1 MQTINIRNLFNLHG
15 YKIILF
21 LFIGMLFAAP
31 VNAQKRSKANYN
43 YFLFKQKP
51 YYFGLTLGSNSS
63 RFSAFRSKEYIFS
76 DSISSVRSV
85 SGPGFNLGIVTNL
98 KIGEYF
104 DFRFLPTLSF
114 AERTL
119 NYTKNSRFTPKTQK
133 KLESIF
139 VEMPFHFRFK
149 SAPYRDKRLFVVAGV
164 KYAFDVAS
172 KARATSEGADQIIKI
187 SPHDF
192 SFEVGAGMQI
202 FFPYFIFSPE
212 IKMSYGIGNTL
223 LFNPNLEESS
233 VLDKIL
239 SRTFTIS
246 FNFEG

>member
-1 MQTINIRNLFNLHG
+1 MQTINIRNLFAVHRN
-15 YKIILF
+15 KIVLL
-21 LFIGMLFAAP
+21 LFIGLLNVTTAD
-31 VNAQKRSKANYN
+31 AQRRSKGNYN

-51 YYFGLTLGSNSS
+51 YYFGLTLGTNSS
-63 RFSAFRSKEYIFS
+63 RYTAFRSKDYIYS
-76 DSISSVRSV
+76 DSISSVKSV

-114 AERTL
+114 AERSL
-119 NYTKNSRFTPKTQK
+119 NYTKNSRTRPNSQE

-149 SAPYRDKRLFVVAGV
+149 SAPYKDKRLFVVAGV

-172 KARATSEGADQIIKI
+172 KARATSEGSDQIIKI

-192 SFEVGAGMQI
+192 SLEVGGGIQL

>member
-1 MQTINIRNLFNLHG
+1 MQTTNVRNLFVIHG
-15 YKIILF
+15 YKIILL
-21 LFIGMLFAAP
+21 LFIGMLFANPAE
-31 VNAQKRSKANYN
+31 AQRRDKSNYN

-63 RFSAFRSKEYIFS
+63 RFSAFRSKQYIYS
-76 DSISSVRSV
+76 DSITSVKSV

-119 NYTKNSRFTPKTQK
+119 NYTKNSRLTPNSQEKV
-133 KLESIF
+133 ESIF

-149 SAPYRDKRLFVVAGV
+149 SAPYRDKRLFVIGGV

-172 KARATSEGADQIIKI
+172 KARATSEGSDQIIKI

-192 SFEVGAGMQI
+192 SLEVGAGIQL

-246 FNFEG
+246 FHFEG